1 MSKTA
6 TESETDA
13 GGAPL
18 ERGVRP
24 RVRYVLHPGYVTSAT
39 DGQEHFIGGPR
50 LAALYGVGIRDIRA
64 VVFGDMP
71 GYREQPG
78 DVHLHPRFD
87 GDYILPAGPNVEVS
101 G

>member
-1 MSKTA
+1 MQN
-6 TESETDA
+6 EPA

-18 ERGVRP
+18 ERGVGP

-50 LAALYGVGIRDIRA
+50 LAALYGVNIRDSET
-64 VVFGDMP
+64 VVFGDEP

-78 DVHLHPRFD
+78 DVHLHPRYD
-87 GDYILPAGPNVEVS
+87 GHYSLPAGPNSNYQTPTVR
-101 G
+101 